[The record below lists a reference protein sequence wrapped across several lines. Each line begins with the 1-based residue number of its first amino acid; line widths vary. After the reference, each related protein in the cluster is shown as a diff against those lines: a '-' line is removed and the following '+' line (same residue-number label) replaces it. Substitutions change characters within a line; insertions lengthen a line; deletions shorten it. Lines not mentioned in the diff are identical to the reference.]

1 MRLRHSFT
9 LFLLCAMQSP
19 IFAAGLDAQQ
29 WVRDTDRPVLSL
41 GAPGAFD
48 DTHLFAPCVMEE
60 NGVYSM
66 YYSGSTNDVANRV
79 FQMGLATSADG
90 INFEKRAE
98 PVFDFGDGR
107 HSVMTP
113 TLLRN
118 PDGSVLREDGKLRLW
133 FASTDFTA
141 TDGHHTLHE
150 TTSEDGIH
158 WSAPSPAQFEGIYA
172 PTILKEDGTYRM
184 WYSDVSAEPWIVR
197 HAQSTDGKTWTRNE
211 VPCVVIDQPWEKG
224 RLFYPAVI
232 KQGNR
237 YVMWYGSY
245 WTARDNTTAIGVAT
259 SEDGLTWT
267 KGANNPVMRPDESRS
282 WESHYT
288 TSQSV
293 LKLDDGSWR
302 MWYATRK
309 APPFENKYFAVGTAR
324 WEGPDAAS
332 AQWPARATELRA
344 KMATALTL
352 PEARIPLDPKT
363 HKTMPGDGYTIESV
377 TFASE
382 AGSRVTALLYLPA
395 VKMPVPA
402 IIVAC
407 GHGGSKSALY
417 AQYAG
422 QLYAKMGI
430 ACLAV
435 DTIGEEER
443 HGARK
448 MGARGH
454 DLYHLPKEE
463 RASFMEEKMKRSI
476 LGKLVW
482 DLMRGADYLESR
494 SEIDASRLGI
504 VGYSLGGASAGCV
517 AILDPRIK
525 SAVIAGWGFLPSLA
539 SYGKPCTQVPYRDFS
554 AFMSFTEM
562 TALLAPH
569 AATLFLN
576 GTADAIV
583 DPDENGALLVKG
595 ATEGVAG
602 ANALLEDAGLP
613 HALAA
618 EFVEGACHRPYFLTP
633 RAVQWMAQH
642 LGGSSPSSDAP
653 TIRYGDWV
661 VGQGQEIEK
670 LYNTEARE
678 QGTLV
683 VNVGAVYRDP
693 ADLACLPLEVAPS
706 AEYTFEGWM
715 AQCLD
720 EAR

>member
-1 MRLRHSFT
+1 
-9 LFLLCAMQSP
+9 
-19 IFAAGLDAQQ
+19 
-29 WVRDTDRPVLSL
+29 
-41 GAPGAFD
+41 
-48 DTHLFAPCVMEE
+48 
-60 NGVYSM
+60 
-66 YYSGSTNDVANRV
+66 
-79 FQMGLATSADG
+79 
-90 INFEKRAE
+90 
-98 PVFDFGDGR
+98 
-107 HSVMTP
+107 MTP

-118 PDGSVLREDGKLRLW
+118 PDGSVLRQDGKLRLW

-141 TDGHHTLHE
+141 ADGLHTLHE
-150 TTSEDGIH
+150 TTSENGIH
-158 WSAPSPAQFEGIYA
+158 WSTPSPAQYEGIYA
-172 PTILKEDGTYRM
+172 PTILKEDGIYRM

-197 HAQSTDGKTWTRNE
+197 HAQSTDGKTWERSE
-211 VPCVVIDQPWEKG
+211 APCVVIDQPWEKG

-232 KQGNR
+232 KHGGR

-245 WTARDNTTAIGVAT
+245 WAARENTTAIGVAT

-267 KGANNPVMRPDESRS
+267 KGAENPVMRPDEARP

-309 APPFENKYFAVGTAR
+309 APPFENKYFAIGTAR
-324 WEGPDAAS
+324 WRGPDIES
-332 AQWPARATELRA
+332 ATWPERATELRA
-344 KMATALTL
+344 KMAAALTL
-352 PEARIPLDPKT
+352 PVERIPMDAQT
-363 HKTMPGDGYTIESV
+363 HKTTPGDGYTIESV
-377 TFASE
+377 TYASE
-382 AGSRVTALLYLPA
+382 PGSRVTALLYLPQSA
-395 VKMPVPA
+395 APVPA
-402 IIVAC
+402 VIVAC

-422 QLYAKMGI
+422 QLYAKMGF

-443 HGARK
+443 HGERR

-476 LGKLVW
+476 LGKIVW

-494 SEIDASRLGI
+494 PEIDGSRLGI

-517 AILDPRIK
+517 AILDSRIK

-539 SYGKPCTQVPYRDFS
+539 SYGKPCTRVPYHDFS
-554 AFMSFTEM
+554 EFMDFTEM

-569 AATLFLN
+569 AATLFFN
-576 GTADAIV
+576 GTTDSII
-583 DPDENGALLVKG
+583 DPEENGALLVKG

-602 ANALLEDAGLP
+602 AKLLLEESGVS

-633 RAVQWMAQH
+633 RALQWMQQH
-642 LGGSSPSSDAP
+642 LGVDAP
-653 TIRYGDWV
+653 PIASTIRYGDWV
-661 VGQGQEIEK
+661 AGQGREIEK

-678 QGTLV
+678 PGTIV
-683 VNVGAVYRDP
+683 VDVGAVYREP
-693 ADLACLPLEVAPS
+693 VDLACLPLEGSPP

-715 AQCLD
+715 AQCVEL
-720 EAR
+720 AR